1 MNDNLKSDFKY
12 FIHFSAEK
20 ISIYF
25 YTTIVCFFISFLDFY
40 KIKIFFFKSKK
51 GKQNI
56 FINFKKNP
64 KLLKKAHRL
73 GFVYT
78 ITLFNIIDVYN

>member
-40 KIKIFFFKSKK
+40 KIKLFFFKSKK
-51 GKQNI
+51 VKQNI
-56 FINFKKNP
+56 FINFKKNS
-64 KLLKKAHRL
+64 KKLKK
-73 GFVYT
+73 VYS
-78 ITLFNIIDVYN
+78 IQIV